1 MVRRVAD
8 TEATVLI
15 TGESG
20 TGKELVARAIHS
32 LGSRREGPFVAGNCA
47 ALPAELIEAELFG
60 VEKGAFTGAHAAR
73 AGRFERADG
82 GTLFLD
88 EVGDLPLD
96 AQAKLLRAIQQK
108 EVTPVGESTPVGVD
122 VRILAA
128 THRDLMAD
136 VAAGRFREDLFHRL
150 AVGIIHLPPLRER
163 TGDIDFL
170 ADHFLDSFNADTQN
184 RPEGQ
189 EKKFSQEARNF
200 LNQHPWPGNVR
211 ELYHTLLRA
220 TIWSIGETLTADD
233 ISSALLTTGRAEDQ
247 ILGRPLTKGF
257 DLQALLDEVTRHYL
271 SRAMAQAGN
280 RKKHA
285 AELLGIANYQTLTN
299 KLTRLG
305 LPSGDKNE

>member
-1 MVRRVAD
+1 M
-8 TEATVLI
+8 
-15 TGESG
+15 TGVQ
-20 TGKELVARAIHS
+20 T
-32 LGSRREGPFVAGNCA
+32 C
-47 ALPAELIEAELFG
+47 ALPIY
-60 VEKGAFTGAHAAR
+60 
-73 AGRFERADG
+73 
-82 GTLFLD
+82 
-88 EVGDLPLD
+88 

-108 EVTPVGESTPVGVD
+108 EVTPVGESTPIKVD

-150 AVGIIHLPPLRER
+150 AVGIIRLPSLRER

-170 ADHFLDSFNADTQN
+170 AGHFLDIFNADTQN

-189 EKKFSQEARNF
+189 EKKLSPEARDF

-233 ISSALLTTGRAEDQ
+233 IRSALLPTERAEDQ
-247 ILGRPLTKGF
+247 ILGRSLKKGF
-257 DLQALLDEVTRHYL
+257 DLQAVLDEVARHYL

-280 RKKHA
+280 RKKNA

-305 LPSGDKNE
+305 LPPGDKSE